1 MKKIT
6 SSDFSCKDALTG
18 NVTMCARKCDR
29 INDGCQRNED
39 EMGCS
44 PNDYMWTGIGAALG
58 MIFVIILL
66 IESILYK

>member
-1 MKKIT
+1 MKIIT
-6 SSDFSCKDALTG
+6 TSDFSCKDALTG

-39 EMGCS
+39 EIGCS
-44 PNDYMWTGIGAALG
+44 PPDHTWTGIGAVLV
-58 MIFVIILL
+58 MVVVIILL